1 MSHVERYKTAEAV
14 SILVAMTGCLFG
26 LSTGS
31 PMLAACIITA
41 SLLAAV
47 FIQLIALMIAN
58 KTRRRTYERN
68 FAERD

>member
-1 MSHVERYKTAEAV
+1 MSHVGRYETAEAI
-14 SILVAMTGCLFG
+14 SMLLAMTGCLFG

-47 FIQLIALMIAN
+47 IIQMITLTIVN
-58 KTRRRTYERN
+58 KSKERT
-68 FAERD
+68 